1 MVTTNKKSA
10 PKKEPQFTK
19 IMNGANGY
27 LAYDNWKKKYVYHV
41 TKDPVSA
48 VAGVLANGWG
58 SAGAGFGP
66 QTGGP
71 SGKLWLY
78 GKICYI

>member
-1 MVTTNKKSA
+1 M
-10 PKKEPQFTK
+10 
-19 IMNGANGY
+19 
-27 LAYDNWKKKYVYHV
+27 YHV